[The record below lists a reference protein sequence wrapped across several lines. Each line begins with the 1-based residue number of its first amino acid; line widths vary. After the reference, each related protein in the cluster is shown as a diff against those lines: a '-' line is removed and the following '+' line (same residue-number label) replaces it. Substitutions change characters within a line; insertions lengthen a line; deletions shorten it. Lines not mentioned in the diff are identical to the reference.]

1 MRFTIISR
9 YSGFNDLS
17 ITTQSVESA
26 KTLRF
31 YARDIYRLF
40 YEVMGP
46 RQEKGKTMLVKDL
59 IEKLNDLNER
69 NDERGPST
77 SFYWK
82 SGYET
87 AINDVICLLY
97 DVQDE
102 QLREEFTAKDIV
114 EIIGSKET
122 FTIEIDAEEVLK
134 EILLK

>member
-1 MRFTIISR
+1 
-9 YSGFNDLS
+9 
-17 ITTQSVESA
+17 
-26 KTLRF
+26 
-31 YARDIYRLF
+31 
-40 YEVMGP
+40 
-46 RQEKGKTMLVKDL
+46 MLVKDL

-69 NDERGPST
+69 NDERGPNT

-87 AINDVICLLY
+87 AINDVTCLLY
-97 DVQDE
+97 DVQDK